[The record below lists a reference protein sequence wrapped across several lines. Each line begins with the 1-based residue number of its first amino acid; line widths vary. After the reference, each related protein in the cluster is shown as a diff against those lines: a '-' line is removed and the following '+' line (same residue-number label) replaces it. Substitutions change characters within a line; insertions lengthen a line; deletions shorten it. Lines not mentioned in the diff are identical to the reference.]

1 MFKEMKEGLK
11 ETRDH
16 KNEKRTKEFLDVR
29 KYNNRNKN
37 LSHWINL
44 SEWIKQQITHGL
56 PLNHKKNKILPFV
69 KTWMDLK
76 GIMLSEIS
84 QTEKDKYFMISLI
97 CGI

>member
-37 LSHWINL
+37 LSH
-44 SEWIKQQITHGL
+44 
-56 PLNHKKNKILPFV
+56 
-69 KTWMDLK
+69 
-76 GIMLSEIS
+76 
-84 QTEKDKYFMISLI
+84 
-97 CGI
+97 